1 MSKIYGLIGRKLG
14 HSYSVPI
21 HKALGNAD
29 YKLYEME
36 PDEIEAFVKN
46 PSLGGI
52 NVTVPYKLEVMKYLD
67 EISPEAKEIGAV
79 NTVVNRDGR
88 LIGYNTDKDGFLQM
102 LKVSG
107 ISPTGKKV
115 MIFGGGGASK
125 TAQYCSRLLG
135 AESITVIDV
144 LDNTPENLAKY
155 SDTQIII
162 NCTPVGMKPNY
173 LKSPVEL
180 DMFPECEGVVD
191 VIYNPLRTKLVMQAE
206 QKGIPAVG
214 GLIMLTAQAKR
225 AHELFF
231 DTRVDDGFSAK
242 FASSLAREN
251 ENIVLIGM
259 PGSGKSVVGKILE
272 QRTGRPR
279 YEVDTLISQRAG
291 MSIPDIFDRYG
302 EDGFRRI
309 ESDVIN
315 EVSRQ
320 NGSIIVTGGGVVTK
334 EENYF
339 PLKQNSRIYRITR
352 DVNSLATNGRPLSKD
367 LDTLKRMEQIRN
379 PMYERF
385 ADVTVEN
392 NSTLDDLC
400 DRILEEFNENSC
412 Y

>member
-21 HKALGNAD
+21 HKALGNND

-36 PDEIEAFVKN
+36 PEEIEAFVKN

-79 NTVVNRDGR
+79 NTVVNHDGR

-173 LKSPVEL
+173 LKSPVDL

-231 DTRVDDGFSAK
+231 DTRVGDGFSAK

-259 PGSGKSVVGKILE
+259 PGSGKSIVGKILE

-279 YEVDTLISQRAG
+279 YEVDALISQRAD
-291 MSIPDIFDRYG
+291 MSIPDIFKKYG

-309 ESDVIN
+309 ESEVIN

-339 PLKQNSRIYRITR
+339 PLKQNARIYRITR

-367 LDTLKRMEQIRN
+367 LDTLKQMERIRN

-385 ADVTVEN
+385 ADVTVQN